1 MNVGVFGGSFDPVH
15 LGHLI
20 VAEAAADALALAQV
34 RFVPA
39 RAQPFK
45 AGRHAA
51 SPEARLAM
59 LHLGLEGNPRFAA
72 DDCELRRAAP
82 SYTVDTLRTLH
93 DARPGDRLFLLVGA
107 DAAADLPHW
116 RDPERIAELA
126 TVVVLTRPG
135 EARPGHRFVT
145 RRLDVPAIDI
155 SATAV
160 RARCRRGD
168 SIRYLV
174 PEAVRRYIADR
185 GLYRE
190 GS

>member
-1 MNVGVFGGSFDPVH
+1 MNVGIFGGSFDPVH

-20 VAEAAADALALAQV
+20 VAEAAADALALAHV

-39 RAQPFK
+39 RAQPLK
-45 AGRHAA
+45 QGTHAA
-51 SPEARLAM
+51 AAGDRLAM
-59 LHLGLEGNPRFAA
+59 LRLALEKNPRFVV
-72 DDCELRRAAP
+72 DDQELRRPPP
-82 SYTVDTLRTLH
+82 SYTRDTLQALH

-107 DAAADLPHW
+107 DAAADLPRW
-116 RDPERIAELA
+116 RDPEGVAALA
-126 TVVVLTRPG
+126 TVVAMTRAGAPP
-135 EARPGHRFVT
+135 PGHALIARC
-145 RRLDVPAIDI
+145 LEVPAIGI